1 ALTGGRSKA
10 AVDHQTLLAAVP
22 IQNKLVRTAPLP
34 AAAGTK
40 TAEIQ
45 GKGERLIA
53 PRRLGFLQKLV
64 GLPRRAAAAGS
75 GPHGVLPTEK
85 AFDLDELG
93 AQVWHLCDG
102 RHTVAEI
109 IRTFAQTRRVNQR
122 EAQVAVLAFLRML
135 VRRNLVAVAG
145 ARTARKKR
153 RKK

>member
-1 ALTGGRSKA
+1 MLFRS
-10 AVDHQTLLAAVP
+10 
-22 IQNKLVRTAPLP
+22 
-34 AAAGTK
+34 
-40 TAEIQ
+40 
-45 GKGERLIA
+45 
-53 PRRLGFLQKLV
+53 
-64 GLPRRAAAAGS
+64 
-75 GPHGVLPTEK
+75 EK